1 MSNPY
6 SEDSLIQ
13 EAAANLLHDELEWE
27 TVFAFDNE
35 VLGENGTLGRTSH
48 KEVILLRYLRSA
60 LRKFNSWLTPQQEEE
75 AIKKIKSHVSTAS
88 LMQTNEEKYK
98 MIRDGIEVSCTKPD
112 GTPATRKAKVIDFNN
127 PQKNSFIAVRELW
140 IKGAYHRRRADII
153 GFVNGLPLLF
163 IELKNHYVD
172 V

>member
-48 KEVILLRYLRSA
+48 MEVILLRYLRSA
-60 LRKFNSWLTPQQEEE
+60 LRKFNTWLTQQQEEE
-75 AIKKIKSHVSTAS
+75 AIKKIKNHVSTAS
-88 LMQTNEEKYK
+88 RYH
-98 MIRDGIEVSCTKPD
+98 S
-112 GTPATRKAKVIDFNN
+112 PAHRHRAERVPKD
-127 PQKNSFIAVRELW
+127 IAVPSFSPPDE
-140 IKGAYHRRRADII
+140 
-153 GFVNGLPLLF
+153 
-163 IELKNHYVD
+163 VD
-172 V
+172 GN

>member
-13 EAAANLLHDELEWE
+13 TAAANMLHDELEWE
-27 TVFAFDNE
+27 TVFAFHE
-35 VLGENGTLGRTSH
+35 VIGEDGTLGRTSQ

-60 LRKFNSWLTPQQEEE
+60 LRKFNSWLTSQQEEE
-75 AIKKIKSHVSTAS
+75 AIKKMLSHVSTAS

-98 MIRDGIEVSCTKPD
+98 MIREGIEVSCTLPD
-112 GTPATRKAKVIDFNN
+112 GTPATRTAKVIDFNN
-127 PQKNSFIAVRELW
+127 PQNNSFIAVRELW
-140 IKGAYHRRRADII
+140 IKGAYYRKRADII

-163 IELKNHYVD
+163 VEL
-172 V
+172 